1 MLRHSPLDDEA
12 EPMSPTSR
20 RRRRL
25 SLIDSDSDSRVSSLA
40 TSSRLLSS
48 LLVSCPLSPRRVS
61 RATVS
66 ATQSQ
71 SRLRSPTRLP
81 VNTRIL
87 YSVQNTHNRTDCVC
101 VSSFSPAHRTRL
113 EYHITRTRTRT
124 LAAPANAGNADQ
136 RPDKKITIF
145 SRLVSSAYSAL
156 RYSLLLFSGST
167 LSSIRVE
174 NGVSIRNSSAD
185 CAASSHFHE
194 PTADNTDVWR
204 VMLSTLVHC
213 PSVVL
218 IRVVEEIIA
227 QQIISIR
234 NSELLF

>member
-1 MLRHSPLDDEA
+1 MLHSPKFDPGAALNEIPCKSGFVRYDALSTRRSSANLLASLPALCLIYESSIYCTHRNADAREFLNAETHEMLRHSPLDDEA

-81 VNTRIL
+81 VNTRIQYRAL
-87 YSVQNTHNRTDCVC
+87 IIVRI
-101 VSSFSPAHRTRL
+101 A
-113 EYHITRTRTRT
+113 
-124 LAAPANAGNADQ
+124 
-136 RPDKKITIF
+136 
-145 SRLVSSAYSAL
+145 SAYPHS
-156 RYSLLLFSGST
+156 RRHT
-167 LSSIRVE
+167 ER
-174 NGVSIRNSSAD
+174 D
-185 CAASSHFHE
+185 
-194 PTADNTDVWR
+194 
-204 VMLSTLVHC
+204 
-213 PSVVL
+213 
-218 IRVVEEIIA
+218 
-227 QQIISIR
+227 
-234 NSELLF
+234 